1 VTVPVAQVITVTA
14 TSAVNGATT
23 GSATVNLVPPGG
35 VRVNAGGPAYT
46 DAQGRVWS
54 TDTGSTSGSTYATSS
69 NIAGTTTPTLYQSE
83 RYGSFQYQFTVVNG
97 SYNVN
102 LKFAE
107 LYFTSPG
114 QRVFNVTLNGQP
126 ALTNFDVAAAAG
138 GGLKAVDRSFAVNV
152 TNGQIT
158 LQWTAVTSTPTV
170 NAIEITPQTGVG
182 VSVSPASVA
191 LGASQTQ
198 QFTATVTGA
207 GNTGV
212 TWSVYPPTGSIS
224 NSGLYTAPATV
235 TTSQNVTVT
244 ATSMADQVTS
254 GYATITLVPGGAI
267 RVNAGG
273 PSYTDAQGR
282 VWTADT
288 GFTGGN
294 TYSVGSAIAGTS
306 TPVIYQS
313 ERYGA
318 STYQFAVLNG
328 NYTVNLKFAELYY
341 TQPGSRMFNVAING
355 QQVLA
360 NFDVVG
366 AAGAGLKAV
375 DRPFAVNVT
384 AGQIVIQ
391 LMAVQSDP
399 TINAIE
405 ISPVTVTPAS
415 ITLTAGQTQQL
426 NASTNVTWSADVGSI
441 SAAGLYTAPSSVNAP
456 QTAIVTATSTSDP
469 TMTGYAMISLVPG
482 AIRVNAGGATYTDPQ
497 GRLWSADTGYSGGS
511 AYSVGSA
518 ITGTTTPTLYQ
529 SERYGNPTYQF
540 AVVNGNYTVNLKF
553 AELYFTSAGS
563 RKFNVVINGQTVL
576 TNFDVVAAAGG
587 GLKAVDRAFPVTV
600 TNGQI
605 VIQLV
610 TVLSTPTLNAIEI
623 TAP

>member
-1 VTVPVAQVITVTA
+1 VTA
-14 TSAVNGATT
+14 TSV
-23 GSATVNLVPPGG
+23 
-35 VRVNAGGPAYT
+35 
-46 DAQGRVWS
+46 
-54 TDTGSTSGSTYATSS
+54 
-69 NIAGTTTPTLYQSE
+69 
-83 RYGSFQYQFTVVNG
+83 
-97 SYNVN
+97 
-102 LKFAE
+102 
-107 LYFTSPG
+107 
-114 QRVFNVTLNGQP
+114 
-126 ALTNFDVAAAAG
+126 
-138 GGLKAVDRSFAVNV
+138 
-152 TNGQIT
+152 
-158 LQWTAVTSTPTV
+158 
-170 NAIEITPQTGVG
+170 
-182 VSVSPASVA
+182 
-191 LGASQTQ
+191 
-198 QFTATVTGA
+198 
-207 GNTGV
+207 
-212 TWSVYPPTGSIS
+212 
-224 NSGLYTAPATV
+224 
-235 TTSQNVTVT
+235 
-244 ATSMADQVTS
+244 ADQVTS
-254 GYATITLVPGGAI
+254 GYATITLVPGGVI

-294 TYSVGSAIAGTS
+294 MYSVGSAIAGTS

-318 STYQFAVLNG
+318 ATYQFAVLNG

-366 AAGAGLKAV
+366 AAGSGLKAV
-375 DRPFAVNVT
+375 DRAFAVNVT
-384 AGQIVIQ
+384 TGQIVIQ
-391 LMAVQSDP
+391 LTAVQSDP

-415 ITLTAGQTQQL
+415 ITLSAGQTQQF
-426 NASTNVTWSADVGSI
+426 NASTSVTWAADVGSI
-441 SAAGLYTAPSSVNAP
+441 SASGLYTAPSSVNTP

-469 TMTGYAMISLVPG
+469 TMTGYAMINLVPG
-482 AIRVNAGGATYTDPQ
+482 AIRVNAGGAAYTDPQ

-511 AYSVGSA
+511 TYSVGSA

-623 TAP
+623 TTP